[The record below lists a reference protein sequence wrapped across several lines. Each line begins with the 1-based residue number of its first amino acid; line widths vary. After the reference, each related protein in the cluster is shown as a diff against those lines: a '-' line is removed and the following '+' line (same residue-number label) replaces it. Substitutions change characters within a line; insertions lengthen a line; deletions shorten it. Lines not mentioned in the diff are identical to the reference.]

1 METARRQ
8 KLNRAILT
16 TIGYAT
22 RIFLV
27 VMAAIM
33 AALSLTCMVLTFGG
47 DFISLIGCVGFGF
60 CAWTAWCAKDAIPL
74 N

>member
-1 METARRQ
+1 MDAIRRQ

-27 VMAAIM
+27 IMASLMAAC
-33 AALSLTCMVLTFGG
+33 SLACMVLTFGG

-60 CAWTAWCAKDAIPL
+60 CAWITWSVKDSISIK
-74 N
+74 